1 LDLLSESLVGREM
14 KQSLYVLLAAVG
26 MVLLIG
32 CANLANL
39 TLARGTARER
49 EVAIR
54 LALGAGRWRLIRQ
67 FLTETT
73 LLSMG
78 GGILGLAV
86 GYVTLAS
93 LKTALP
99 PFFLPRE
106 ANVALDGRALAFA
119 LAVSAVTGI
128 LFGLVP
134 SLRATRINLAATIRE
149 GGHGAS
155 AAGGRQRA
163 RAILVVSEMALA
175 FMLLTCAGLLIR
187 SFFAMMR
194 ADPGFDSTNVL
205 TAGLPVSEKRFP
217 DAEPLKA
224 YQRLVTAA
232 IAAVPGVR
240 EVALTSALPLQGW
253 GYGMPFQIAGRPI
266 VDRANRQA
274 CFFKMVTPNYFRAL
288 GMALRKGRALSEREA
303 KGTPPAAVIN
313 DTMARKY
320 FPNEDPLGKR
330 ILIQEIVPGKTQ
342 LGDEIPW
349 EVVGVVGDE
358 KVNGLDDTGDNPGVY
373 VSNQQSPVFYES
385 LLIRTAIDPASVY
398 QAVRKAVR
406 SVDKDQGLEDM
417 RTLDQIKTESV
428 APDRL
433 RLILLVVFASMA
445 MLLSAVGI
453 YGVVSYAVAQRT
465 HEIGIRGAL
474 GASAADIVRLVL
486 RYGMTM
492 AAVGLAIGLAG
503 ALAATRLFSAILFGV
518 GARDPLTMALT
529 GAGLA
534 AVALGACCVP
544 ALRAGR
550 VDPVV
555 ALRHE

>member
-1 LDLLSESLVGREM
+1 
-14 KQSLYVLLAAVG
+14 
-26 MVLLIG
+26 
-32 CANLANL
+32 
-39 TLARGTARER
+39 
-49 EVAIR
+49 
-54 LALGAGRWRLIRQ
+54 
-67 FLTETT
+67 
-73 LLSMG
+73 
-78 GGILGLAV
+78 
-86 GYVTLAS
+86 
-93 LKTALP
+93 
-99 PFFLPRE
+99 
-106 ANVALDGRALAFA
+106 
-119 LAVSAVTGI
+119 
-128 LFGLVP
+128 
-134 SLRATRINLAATIRE
+134 
-149 GGHGAS
+149 
-155 AAGGRQRA
+155 
-163 RAILVVSEMALA
+163 
-175 FMLLTCAGLLIR
+175 
-187 SFFAMMR
+187 
-194 ADPGFDSTNVL
+194 
-205 TAGLPVSEKRFP
+205 
-217 DAEPLKA
+217 
-224 YQRLVTAA
+224 
-232 IAAVPGVR
+232 
-240 EVALTSALPLQGW
+240 
-253 GYGMPFQIAGRPI
+253 MPFQIAGRPV